1 MKKSLLSVLLV
12 TGVAGAAIAQQAAT
26 PPAAPAT
33 AHTAADQMK
42 GAAPAQAAFTPP
54 VPPPRKL
61 APPVPALLQSRAH
74 EVWTTNCVACHGNT
88 IEPGA
93 RAKSLF
99 SETFLAGRTDAQI
112 VQATADGPA
121 GIANHGFKTLYLP
134 GEINQIPAYLRIRGG
149 IMNRKIGEVPDP
161 NGKVIKSEKATFKV
175 EVLAKGFNQ
184 PWGLEFLP
192 DGRMIFTERSG
203 AVRFLDKS
211 GKVSAPVKGTPKVFE
226 RQDGGMLDVAL
237 SPDFAKNGWIYLAY
251 SDVPPGFTHEP
262 GTEKA
267 PLMAPPTMTTIVRG
281 KVNANNEWTE
291 QQILFQAPSELYTFP
306 ADHYGARFLFDGK
319 GHLFWTMGERHDM
332 QASQNLASPLGKIH
346 RINEDGSIPADNPFV
361 KTPGALGSIWSYGHR
376 NPEGLDFDPV
386 TGLLWETEHGPV
398 GGDEINIIEPG
409 KNYGWGVVTYGLEP
423 GIVRQEAVGMTPPV
437 TYYNPSI
444 GPGGTTFYTGDRFPA
459 WKNNMFI
466 AGMVGQRLI
475 RLEIKDRQIVSQEIV
490 FRDHGRIREVITG
503 PDGYLYLLLQ
513 NRNGDPVGGSIVRL
527 VPSR

>member
-1 MKKSLLSVLLV
+1 MKRSLLSVLLV

-88 IEPGA
+88 IAPGSS
-93 RAKSLF
+93 AKSLF

-121 GIANHGFKTLYLP
+121 GVANHGFKTLYLP

-161 NGKVIKSEKATFKV
+161 NGKVIKSDKATFKV

-203 AVRFLDKS
+203 ALRFLDKN
-211 GKVSAPVKGTPKVFE
+211 GKVSAAVKGTPKVFE

-251 SDVPPGFTHEP
+251 SDVPPGLHQRTGH
-262 GTEKA
+262 
-267 PLMAPPTMTTIVRG
+267 
-281 KVNANNEWTE
+281 
-291 QQILFQAPSELYTFP
+291 
-306 ADHYGARFLFDGK
+306 GK
-319 GHLFWTMGERHDM
+319 GAADGAVHHDH
-332 QASQNLASPLGKIH
+332 H
-346 RINEDGSIPADNPFV
+346 R
-361 KTPGALGSIWSYGHR
+361 
-376 NPEGLDFDPV
+376 
-386 TGLLWETEHGPV
+386 
-398 GGDEINIIEPG
+398 
-409 KNYGWGVVTYGLEP
+409 
-423 GIVRQEAVGMTPPV
+423 VRQ
-437 TYYNPSI
+437 
-444 GPGGTTFYTGDRFPA
+444 
-459 WKNNMFI
+459 
-466 AGMVGQRLI
+466 GQC
-475 RLEIKDRQIVSQEIV
+475 QQ
-490 FRDHGRIREVITG
+490 
-503 PDGYLYLLLQ
+503 
-513 NRNGDPVGGSIVRL
+513 
-527 VPSR
+527 

>member
-12 TGVAGAAIAQQAAT
+12 TGVAGAAIAQQAVT
-26 PPAAPAT
+26 PAAPPAT

-93 RAKSLF
+93 KAKSLF
-99 SETFLAGRTDAQI
+99 SEPFLNSRTDAQI
-112 VQATADGPA
+112 VQTTANGPQ
-121 GIANHGFKTLYLP
+121 GVANHGFKTLYLP
-134 GEINQIPAYLRIRGG
+134 EEINQIPAYLRIRGG
-149 IMNRKIGEVPDP
+149 VMNRKIGDTPDP
-161 NGKVIKSEKATFKV
+161 HGKVFKSQKANFKV

-237 SPDFAKNGWIYLAY
+237 DPDFSKNGWIYLAY
-251 SDVPPGFTHEP
+251 SDVPPNFTHEP

-267 PLMAPPTMTTIVRG
+267 PLMAPPTMTYIVRG

-291 QQILFQAPSELYTFP
+291 QQMLFKAAYDLFTFP
-306 ADHYGARFLFDGK
+306 ADHYGARFLFDDK
-319 GHLFWTMGERHDM
+319 GHMFWTMGERHDM

-346 RINEDGSIPADNPFV
+346 RIHLDGSIPKDNPFV
-361 KTPGALGSIWSYGHR
+361 NTPGALGSIWSYGHR
-376 NPEGLDFDPV
+376 NPEGIDFDPV

-398 GGDEINIIEPG
+398 GGDEINIVEPG

-423 GIVRQEAVGMTPPV
+423 GILRQEAVGMVPPV

-444 GPGGTTFYTGDRFPA
+444 GPGGTAFYTGDRIPA

-513 NRNGDPVGGSIVRL
+513 NRNGDPVGGSIARL
-527 VPSR
+527 VPAK